1 MTAVIETMENSFRNL
16 TCNEAYVPSAV
27 EHIESLGSFGIGLLT
42 SGVVLSTL
50 TLYFA
55 VDACHNVFYQKES
68 RFYKTSSIMILL
80 VYPVA
85 SVCCL
90 TATGIPRTQLL
101 SEAVTQIF
109 LMTSLYR
116 LYLLLVYIGRKRV
129 TTSPPL
135 RLRVG
140 PCCCWPCLPFPE
152 LEMTDANLSWLR
164 LLVLQLP
171 IIQTLIYCIF
181 LFMSIEEPS
190 LMTEYGVWL
199 QPFCVTSI
207 LLGIYGLTI
216 TVKSLQEVAPEAK
229 LHRRAA
235 VSQMVLL
242 FSKLQAFIVK
252 SLPQTGLFPC
262 NPPITPQI
270 YANVTYNALMLIEM
284 LLLCYVA
291 RYVYYVDL
299 EREEN
304 TSTEATDRP
313 RDKTTEQAGATNN
326 NEASKQPSSV
336 TATDFA
342 SKFAVASS
350 VQLTIAQNNENQI

>member
-1 MTAVIETMENSFRNL
+1 
-16 TCNEAYVPSAV
+16 
-27 EHIESLGSFGIGLLT
+27 LGAFGISFLSIGT
-42 SGVVLSTL
+42 VLSTL

-55 VDACHNVFYQKES
+55 VDACHNILYQKES
-68 RFYKTSSIMILL
+68 RFYEINSIMILM

-85 SVCCL
+85 SVCSL
-90 TATGIPRTQLL
+90 TAMGIPRSQLL
-101 SEAVTQIF
+101 SETVTQIF
-109 LMTSLYR
+109 LMTALYR

-129 TTSPPL
+129 TKSPAL
-135 RLRVG
+135 LLRVG

-152 LEMTDANLSWLR
+152 LEMTEANLSWLR

-171 IIQTLIYCIF
+171 IIQTLTCCTLLF
-181 LFMSIEEPS
+181 LSIQEPS
-190 LMTEYGVWL
+190 FATQYGVWL
-199 QPFCVTSI
+199 QPFTVTSI

-229 LHRRAA
+229 LHHRAT

-284 LLLCYVA
+284 LLLCYAA
-291 RYVYYVDL
+291 RHVYYVEL
-299 EREEN
+299 EKEEN
-304 TSTEATDRP
+304 TTVEATDRP
-313 RDKTTEQAGATNN
+313 KDKAVAQVNPTNN
-326 NEASKQPSSV
+326 NEADKQPH
-336 TATDFA
+336 
-342 SKFAVASS
+342 
-350 VQLTIAQNNENQI
+350 